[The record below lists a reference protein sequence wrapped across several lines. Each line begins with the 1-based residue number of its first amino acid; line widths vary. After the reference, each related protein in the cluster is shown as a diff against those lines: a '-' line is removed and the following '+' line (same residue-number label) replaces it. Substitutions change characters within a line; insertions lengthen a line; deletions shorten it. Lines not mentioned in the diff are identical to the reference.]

1 MKSDV
6 IVIGAGPGGSM
17 AAKAAAESGLSVLL
31 LEKRQEIGEPV
42 RCAEGVSFR
51 SELSE
56 LIQVQPDWI
65 SREVHG
71 VRMHSPN
78 NDSASIDVDG
88 KGGGGGYILERKC
101 FDRGL
106 ALQAARS
113 GARVL
118 VKTRATGMVR
128 KDGLWRVAACC
139 RGESLQIEA
148 PLIIGADGIESK
160 VARWAK
166 IGSGLS
172 REDIMVCAQYLVLE
186 ESLDQDYCEFFFGNR
201 IAPGGYAWIF
211 PKGRG
216 LANVGIGIQG
226 SQSSPGAPRRLL
238 DEFMQ
243 SRMPQ
248 AEILQMVAGGIPTS
262 GPISSTTSDG
272 IMLVGDAARQSDPL
286 TGGGIINAIRAGIFA
301 GETAG
306 KAVPS
311 GDTGR
316 ASLKEYEDRCKIAID
331 KQVERRYHAKN
342 LFLKLTDNDL
352 NNLIGSLHGKDLT
365 TMNTRSL
372 MSVLFKQNPRMLWR
386 LGVSNLIERL

>member
-1 MKSDV
+1 
-6 IVIGAGPGGSM
+6 M

-56 LIQVQPDWI
+56 LTQIQPDWI

-78 NDSASIDVDG
+78 NDSFCIDVDS
-88 KGGGGGYILERKC
+88 KGGGGYILERKC

-106 ALQAARS
+106 ALQAARA

-128 KDGLWRVAACC
+128 KNGLWRVAACSG
-139 RGESLQIEA
+139 GEFLQIEA
-148 PLIIGADGIESK
+148 PLIIGADGVESK

-166 IGSGLS
+166 IGFGL
-172 REDIMVCAQYLVLE
+172 RQEDIMVCAQYLVLE
-186 ESLDQDYCEFFFGNR
+186 ESIDQDCCEFFFGNR

-226 SQSSPGAPRRLL
+226 SQSGPGAARMLL
-238 DEFMQ
+238 DKFMKN
-243 SRMPQ
+243 RMPQ

-262 GPISSTTSDG
+262 GPMSSTTSDG

-286 TGGGIINAIRAGIFA
+286 TGGGIINAMRAGIFS

-316 ASLKEYEDRCKIAID
+316 ESLKEYEDRCRIAID
-331 KQVERRYHAKN
+331 KQVKRRYQAKK
-342 LFLKLTDNDL
+342 LFLRLTDNDL

-365 TMNTRSL
+365 CMNTRSL
-372 MSVLFKQNPRMLWR
+372 IRIIFKQNPRMLWR
-386 LGVSNLIERL
+386 LSVSNLIERL

>member
-1 MKSDV
+1 
-6 IVIGAGPGGSM
+6 M
-17 AAKAAAESGLSVLL
+17 AAKAAAESGLNVLL

-56 LIQVQPDWI
+56 LVQVQPDWI

-78 NDSASIDVDG
+78 NDSFSIDVGG
-88 KGGGGGYILERKC
+88 KGCGGGYILERKC

-106 ALQAARS
+106 AIQAARS
-113 GARVL
+113 GARVM

-128 KDGLWRVAACC
+128 KDGLWRVAASS

-148 PLIIGADGIESK
+148 PLIIGADGVESK
-160 VARWAK
+160 VARWTG
-166 IGSGLS
+166 IGSALR
-172 REDIMVCAQYLVLE
+172 REDIMICVQYLVLE
-186 ESLDQDYCEFFFGNR
+186 ESIDQDFCEFFFGNR

-211 PKGRG
+211 PKGKG

-226 SQSSPGAPRRLL
+226 SQSCPGIAQMLL

-243 SRMPQ
+243 SRIPR

-262 GPISSTTSDG
+262 GPMSSTISGG

-286 TGGGIINAIRAGIFA
+286 TGGGIINAMRAGIFA
-301 GETAG
+301 GEMAG
-306 KAVPS
+306 NAVPS
-311 GDTGR
+311 GDTSR
-316 ASLKEYEDRCKIAID
+316 AALKEYEDRCKIAID
-331 KQVERRYHAKN
+331 KQVKRRYHAKN
-342 LFLKLTDNDL
+342 LFLKLTDDDL

>member
-1 MKSDV
+1 
-6 IVIGAGPGGSM
+6 M

-31 LEKRQEIGEPV
+31 LEKRQEIGEPL

-56 LIQVQPDWI
+56 LIRVQPDWI

-78 NDSASIDVDG
+78 NDSFCIDVDCN
-88 KGGGGGYILERKC
+88 GGGGCGGYILERKC

-128 KDGLWRVAACC
+128 KDGLWRVAASC
-139 RGESLQIEA
+139 
-148 PLIIGADGIESK
+148 
-160 VARWAK
+160 
-166 IGSGLS
+166 
-172 REDIMVCAQYLVLE
+172 
-186 ESLDQDYCEFFFGNR
+186 
-201 IAPGGYAWIF
+201 GG
-211 PKGRG
+211 K
-216 LANVGIGIQG
+216 
-226 SQSSPGAPRRLL
+226 S
-238 DEFMQ
+238 
-243 SRMPQ
+243 
-248 AEILQMVAGGIPTS
+248 LQMVAGGIPTS
-262 GPISSTTSDG
+262 GPMSSTTSDG

-286 TGGGIINAIRAGIFA
+286 TGGGIINAMRAGIFA

-306 KAVPS
+306 KAVHS

-316 ASLKEYEDRCKIAID
+316 AALKEYEDRCRIAID
-331 KQVERRYHAKN
+331 KQLKRRYQAKKI
-342 LFLKLTDNDL
+342 FLKLDDDDL

-365 TMNTRSL
+365 AMNTRGL
-372 MSVLFKQNPRMLWR
+372 ISVLFKQNPRMLWR